1 MRRVFAEPMGT
12 TVRRTAGPLGA
23 PSRTAGGA
31 TMSGTEDDPG
41 ISGSAGAA
49 DPAGPGAAAA
59 SRPVPVGGPGRP
71 IDDGARDRIGR
82 GLRLHYAGVLAL
94 PIPDRLRTLLDELAA
109 HSDTEASR

>member
-1 MRRVFAEPMGT
+1 
-12 TVRRTAGPLGA
+12 
-23 PSRTAGGA
+23 
-31 TMSGTEDDPG
+31 MSGTEADPG
-41 ISGSAGAA
+41 IPDAAGAA
-49 DPAGPGAAAA
+49 DAAGPVAAA
-59 SRPVPVGGPGRP
+59 SSRAVPGRTPDPALHPARRDGGPGRP

>member
-1 MRRVFAEPMGT
+1 
-12 TVRRTAGPLGA
+12 
-23 PSRTAGGA
+23 
-31 TMSGTEDDPG
+31 MSGTEDDPG
-41 ISGSAGAA
+41 IPGSAGAA
-49 DPAGPGAAAA
+49 DAAGTVAAAA
-59 SRPVPVGGPGRP
+59 SRPVPDSAPDPEPRPARRDGGPGRP

>member
-1 MRRVFAEPMGT
+1 M
-12 TVRRTAGPLGA
+12 
-23 PSRTAGGA
+23 
-31 TMSGTEDDPG
+31 
-41 ISGSAGAA
+41 
-49 DPAGPGAAAA
+49 
-59 SRPVPVGGPGRP
+59 PVGGPGRP